1 VQPTVFTDVKDD
13 MTIMREE
20 IFGPV
25 MTIARFST
33 LDEVVRRANDTK
45 FGLAAG
51 VFTKDIVKVCNI
63 DWMHAVLSL
72 PTSLCCP
79 SIC

>member
-33 LDEVVRRANDTK
+33 LDEVVQRANDTK

-63 DWMHAVLSL
+63 DWMRVLSQVDH
-72 PTSLCCP
+72 PCCAVP
-79 SIC
+79 